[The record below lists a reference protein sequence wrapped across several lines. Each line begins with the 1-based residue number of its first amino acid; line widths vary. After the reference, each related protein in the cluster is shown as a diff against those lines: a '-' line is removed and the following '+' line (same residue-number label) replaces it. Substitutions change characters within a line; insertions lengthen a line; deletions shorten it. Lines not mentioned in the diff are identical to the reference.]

1 MNYVAQ
7 SHPAWRCP
15 RVQLA
20 DITPAVLRLPDGS
33 GSRAILNT
41 VSLTGGLL
49 SISNTLTRG
58 SRIELLFLTHAGP
71 VLGSAE
77 MLPAITA
84 MQQPFRFVSL
94 EEAAQRRLRSVIQS
108 YIQPAPEAWI
118 QKYRAALDQTPRRR
132 SSFAV
137 VLAALAAGVL
147 CLGSAAWLLH
157 TFPLK

>member
-58 SRIELLFLTHAGP
+58 SRIELLFLTAAGP

-84 MQQPFRFVSL
+84 MQQPFRFVAL
-94 EEAAQRRLRSVIQS
+94 EESAQRRLRAVIQTHIGS
-108 YIQPAPEAWI
+108 APEAWI
-118 QKYRAALDQTPRRR
+118 QKYRAALVQQTPARRR
-132 SSFAV
+132 PFAV
-137 VLAALAAGVL
+137 VLAALAAGIL

-157 TFPLK
+157 LFP